1 MILGLCDGSHLKL
14 QATSVIMMPRRSGG
28 LLVLLGL
35 QAAQAFYLLGVAPRT
50 IKDGEEIDGE
60 VNLKVQML
68 VSTDIPLQFDWYSD
82 RDTAAVRLLQCS
94 LAIG

>member
-1 MILGLCDGSHLKL
+1 MILSLCDGSHLKL
-14 QATSVIMMPRRSGG
+14 QATSVIMMRSGG
-28 LLVLLGL
+28 LLVLLWL
-35 QAAQAFYLLGVAPRT
+35 QAARAFYLPDVAPRT

-60 VNLKVQML
+60 ANLKVQTL
-68 VSTDIPLQFDWYSD
+68 VSTDIPLQFDCYSD